1 MPLKGGLIYHLT
13 CLLYAPYLWK
23 LHDPKNYQFR
33 LNMVSIVVSK
43 MGMTEVIFFNSGM
56 KVNGQHYCDILLCQ
70 HMLPM
75 IKHVASNTFFFQRD
89 NAASHRAKTPLN
101 SYSKKCRT
109 LLVLISGHQTAQI
122 RILWIIKSGVLC
134 SRECMNVMNSV
145 DEMKLRLIDIWN
157 SLQQN
162 VIDAAINEWRKQLRA
177 CVYADGQHFE
187 YLLRARVTNKF
198 MDK

>member
-13 CLLYAPYLWK
+13 CLLYASYLWK
-23 LHDPKNYQFR
+23 LQDPKNYQFR

-43 MGMTEVIFFNSGM
+43 IGMTELIFFNSGM
-56 KVNGQHYCDILLCQ
+56 KVNGQYYCDILLCQ

-122 RILWIIKSGVLC
+122 RILWIIKSGMLC
-134 SRECMNVMNSV
+134 STECMNVMNSV
-145 DEMKLRLIDIWN
+145 DELKLRLIDVVCSRTLLTRPSMSGESNWEHACMQTDNFLNIYCERIW
-157 SLQQN
+157 LTK
-162 VIDAAINEWRKQLRA
+162 V
-177 CVYADGQHFE
+177 
-187 YLLRARVTNKF
+187 